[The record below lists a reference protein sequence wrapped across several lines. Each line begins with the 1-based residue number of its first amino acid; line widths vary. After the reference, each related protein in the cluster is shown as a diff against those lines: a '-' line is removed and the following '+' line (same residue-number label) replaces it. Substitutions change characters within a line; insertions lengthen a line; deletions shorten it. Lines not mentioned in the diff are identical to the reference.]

1 MVDFTPS
8 SLFSVERLSQ
18 LHKALI
24 AIDNTV
30 VHLAALPDTGLAHD
44 HVWISRDT
52 GPDWI
57 ARLPKQSQMQLDP
70 ETNLEYQANCFR
82 RAAQSGHTPDL
93 HAILPIS
100 ADFPRGGLLV
110 SAIEGRQARLP
121 DDLPAIGEALAHLH
135 DIAVPP
141 VAARPPLQSPHSP
154 WTAMRDEVLAQAT
167 YLDDAPIDEATRRR
181 LDSEL
186 TLFNDDREL
195 AERIDAQRC
204 LISFDAHPGNF
215 LITPEGKAVLV
226 DLEKCRY
233 GHPGL
238 DLAHASLYTSTTWD
252 PASYAVLDTA
262 AVVDFYRHW
271 WATRHT
277 TNEVMDVEALVAT
290 RRAMWLWSTTWCAK
304 WLTLHHQERDSLA
317 QGEDWSAALSEDRL
331 IAHVEDRARHY
342 LSSPVIERVSDD
354 NHRLSRELSRAR

>member
-8 SLFSVERLSQ
+8 PLFSTERLSR
-18 LHKALI
+18 LHRALDDI
-24 AIDNTV
+24 NNDV
-30 VHLAALPDTGLAHD
+30 VHLTALPDTGLAHD
-44 HVWISRDT
+44 HVWISRET
-52 GPDWI
+52 CPDWV

-70 ETNLEYQANCFR
+70 ETNLDYQAACFR

-93 HAILPIS
+93 HGILPIS

-110 SAIEGRQARLP
+110 SAIEGRSAQLP

-135 DIAVPP
+135 EITVPP
-141 VAARPPLQSPHSP
+141 VDERLPLASPCSP
-154 WTAMRDEVLAQAT
+154 WTAMRDEVLEQAG
-167 YLDDAPIDEATRRR
+167 YLDNAPVSDSARRR
-181 LDSEL
+181 IDTEL
-186 TLFNDDREL
+186 SLFDDDHEL
-195 AERIDAQRC
+195 AKRVDSQRC

-215 LITPEGKAVLV
+215 LITSEGKAVLV

-252 PASYAVLDTA
+252 PASHAVLDTA
-262 AVVDFYRHW
+262 TVVDFYRHW
-271 WATRHT
+271 WASRYT
-277 TNEVMDVEALVAT
+277 TDDVMDVEALVAT

-304 WLTLHHQERDSLA
+304 WLSLHHQERDSLA

-342 LSSPVIERVSDD
+342 LSASVIERVGDD
-354 NHRLSRELSRAR
+354 NHRLAHELALT

>member
-8 SLFSVERLSQ
+8 PLFSTERLSR
-18 LHKALI
+18 LHRALDDI
-24 AIDNTV
+24 NNDV
-30 VHLAALPDTGLAHD
+30 VHLTALPDTGLAHD
-44 HVWISRDT
+44 HVWISRET
-52 GPDWI
+52 GPDWV

-70 ETNLEYQANCFR
+70 ETNLDYQAACFR

-93 HAILPIS
+93 HGILPIS

-110 SAIEGRQARLP
+110 SAIEGRSAQLP

-135 DIAVPP
+135 AITVPP
-141 VAARPPLQSPHSP
+141 VDERLPLASPRSP
-154 WTAMRDEVLAQAT
+154 WTAMRDEVLEQAG
-167 YLDDAPIDEATRRR
+167 YLDKAPISDSARRR
-181 LDSEL
+181 IDTEL
-186 TLFNDDREL
+186 SLFDDDHEL
-195 AERIDAQRC
+195 AKRVDSQRC

-215 LITPEGKAVLV
+215 LITSEGKAVLV

-252 PASYAVLDTA
+252 PASHAVLDTA
-262 AVVDFYRHW
+262 TVVDFYRHW
-271 WATRHT
+271 WASRYT
-277 TNEVMDVEALVAT
+277 TDDVMDVEALVAT

-304 WLTLHHQERDSLA
+304 WLSLHHQERDSLA

-342 LSSPVIERVSDD
+342 LSASVIKRVGDD
-354 NHRLSRELSRAR
+354 NHRLAHELALT

>member
-8 SLFSVERLSQ
+8 SLFSTERLSR
-18 LHKALI
+18 LHRALTDI
-24 AIDNTV
+24 NDDV
-30 VHLAALPDTGLAHD
+30 VHLTALPDTGLAHD

-70 ETNLEYQANCFR
+70 ETNLDYQANCFR

-93 HAILPIS
+93 HGILPIS

-110 SAIEGRQARLP
+110 SAIEGRPAKLP
-121 DDLPAIGEALAHLH
+121 DDVPAIGEALANLH
-135 DIAVPP
+135 EIALPP
-141 VAARPPLQSPHSP
+141 VDARPPLASPRSP
-154 WTAMRDEVLAQAT
+154 WTAMRDEVLAQAA

-181 LDSEL
+181 LDTEL
-186 TLFNDDREL
+186 TLFHDDREL

-204 LISFDAHPGNF
+204 LISFDTHPGNF
-215 LITPEGKAVLV
+215 LITPEGQAVLV

-252 PASYAVLDTA
+252 PASHAVLDTA
-262 AVVDFYRHW
+262 SVVDFYRHW
-271 WATRHT
+271 WAARATSDDA
-277 TNEVMDVEALVAT
+277 MDIEALVAT

-342 LSSPVIERVSDD
+342 LSESVIKRVSDD
-354 NHRLSRELSRAR
+354 NHRLSRELAQT